1 MFMTQMIRFFLNGH
15 RRDVQIRPDT
25 TVLEWL
31 RGEARLKGTKEG
43 CAEGDC
49 GACSVL
55 IGTENGT
62 LTQADTADHQHQSAC
77 ANEDI
82 RYRAVNS
89 CILSMGQLDGKALVT
104 VEGLKTTQLHPVQ
117 AAMAENGSSQCGFCT
132 PGIVMSLSGLA
143 ADCAHDGTQ
152 ADDQLI
158 HDTLAGNLCR
168 CTGYRP
174 IVEAARKVIADG
186 GAGIAGLKAG
196 TLHDIF
202 PQPEF
207 GSEGARY
214 HQPVSLNA
222 LLQLREQY
230 PLAVLLAGG
239 TDLGVALA
247 DYHTDW
253 DEVIST
259 AHVHE
264 LRERHEDAAGFHF
277 GAAVT
282 WAEVLKTIGNHYPS
296 LTVLLRRF
304 GSVQIRNQGTIGGN
318 IGTASPIGDGAPAL
332 IGLGAVIELAS
343 LEGKRSLPL
352 EDFFLDYRKTE
363 LRAGEIIASVTIP
376 KLTNNQ
382 DYRVYKIS
390 KRYDQDISTV
400 CGAFRLTRDDGV
412 ITDARIAFGGMA
424 AIPKRV
430 KSAEQALIGKPLND
444 ATVEACAQA
453 IATELSPLSDWRGSA
468 EYRLMVA
475 QNLVQRFARDLAG
488 EVVEVMAL

>member
-1 MFMTQMIRFFLNGH
+1 MTQMIRFFLNGH
-15 RRDVQIRPDT
+15 RQDVQIRPDT

-55 IGTENGT
+55 IGTDKDAIA
-62 LTQADTADHQHQSAC
+62 QADTAAGEPQSNNTDGAF
-77 ANEDI
+77 

-89 CILSMGQLDGKALVT
+89 CILTMGQLDGQALVT
-104 VEGLKTTQLHPVQ
+104 VEGLKTSQLHPVQ

-143 ADCAHDGTQ
+143 ADCASTGAK

-174 IVEAARKVIADG
+174 IVEAARKVIAEG
-186 GAGIAGLKAG
+186 GAPVAQPFSGSLQ
-196 TLHDIF
+196 DIR
-202 PQPEF
+202 PQTGF
-207 GSEGARY
+207 SHGGSTY
-214 HQPVSLNA
+214 HQPQTLKE
-222 LLQLREQY
+222 LLELRTQY
-230 PLAVLLAGG
+230 PQSLLLAGG

-247 DYHTDW
+247 DYHSDW
-253 DEVIST
+253 NEVIST
-259 AHVHE
+259 AHVRE
-264 LRERHEDAAGFHF
+264 LREIREDQSSFRF

-296 LTVLLRRF
+296 LTILLRRF

-318 IGTASPIGDGAPAL
+318 IGTASPIGDGPPAL
-332 IGLGAVIELAS
+332 IGLGALIELA
-343 LEGKRSLPL
+343 GAHGRRTLPL

-363 LRAGEIIASVTIP
+363 LRGDEVIASVTIP
-376 KLTNNQ
+376 KLTAGQ

-400 CGAFRLTRDDGV
+400 CGAFRVTQKNGI

-430 KSAEQALIGKPLND
+430 KSAEQALIGKTLD
-444 ATVEACAQA
+444 EAAVAACMQA
-453 IATELSPLSDWRGSA
+453 IATELAPLSDWRGSA

-475 QNLVQRFARDLAG
+475 QNLVERLRHDLAG